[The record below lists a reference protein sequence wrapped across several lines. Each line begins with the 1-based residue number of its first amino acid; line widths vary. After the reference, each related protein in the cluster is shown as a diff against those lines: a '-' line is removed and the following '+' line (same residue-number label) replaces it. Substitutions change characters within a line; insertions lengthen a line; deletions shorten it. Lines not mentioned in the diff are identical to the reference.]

1 MGLGVNLLV
10 ICELELRLFGKP
22 VFMAF
27 LSPLIYWFFAYWLPQ
42 RFEANLI
49 LKHLGSISHDYAGL
63 LSIAVFAYAMLLW
76 LYRVYKYQQYIDGK
90 TPSCPR
96 CGMMTQARYGRYGS
110 FWGCMRY
117 PSCRGTEDY

>member
-1 MGLGVNLLV
+1 MLTYN
-10 ICELELRLFGKP
+10 ELELRLFGKP

-27 LSPLIYWFFAYWLPQ
+27 LSPLIYWIFAYWLPQ
-42 RFEANLI
+42 RFEASLI
-49 LKHLGSISHDYAGL
+49 LKHLGSISHNYAGL

-76 LYRVYKYQQYIDGK
+76 LYRAYKYERYLDDK

-96 CGMMTQARYGRYGS
+96 CGMMMQACYGRYGQ

-117 PSCRGTEDY
+117 PLCKGTEDC